1 LPHNAFIDL
10 ADMQIMSKRISVT
23 DVFRVLAD
31 VKTQSLLNSIA
42 IGYDPNSQILI
53 TNLGLTT
60 RQYYDRIRRLTDA
73 GLIRR
78 DKGRYSLSSFGNII
92 IRLQKMAERTVSSYW
107 KLEAI
112 DRIRSSGNSNL
123 AEVDYLKLI
132 DILLNDVEI
141 KDIYLQENVSLNVG
155 DKSLGELNL
164 VASRL

>member
-1 LPHNAFIDL
+1 
-10 ADMQIMSKRISVT
+10 MSKRISVT

-42 IGYDPNSQILI
+42 IGYDPNSQII

>member
-1 LPHNAFIDL
+1 MKSLITVLAPLSKGYSNRFALNPKNMIVIAAQHIYDL
-10 ADMQIMSKRISVT
+10 AQMQIMSKRISLT

-31 VKTQSLLNSIA
+31 VKTQRLLNSIA
-42 IGYDPNSQILI
+42 IGYYPNSQILI

-132 DILLNDVEI
+132 DILLNDH
-141 KDIYLQENVSLNVG
+141 
-155 DKSLGELNL
+155 
-164 VASRL
+164 